1 LPITLA
7 LDAMGGDYG
16 PPVVAPAALALLA
29 RHPDLT
35 LILVGQEE
43 VVRAE
48 LARRHKGD
56 HPRIVLKH
64 ASEVVGMADPPALAV
79 RVKKDSSMRVAINL
93 VKSGEANACV
103 SAGNTGALMAIA
115 HFVLKMLPGIE
126 RPAIVTSVPN
136 LNGHV
141 HLLDLG
147 ANIDCSPQ
155 QLLQFAIMGSILVTA
170 TEMKQRPTVGL
181 LNVGT
186 EAIKGNDLIKE
197 TSRLLQGSGLNYVGY
212 VEGDAI
218 YTGKI
223 DIIVC
228 NGFVGNVALKASEGL
243 AQMVSHTLREAFNRS
258 LFTRLSGLAA
268 RPVLTAFRKK
278 VDHRRYN
285 GASLIGLNG
294 TVIKSHGS
302 ADIVAFGYAIEEAI
316 SEVMNAVPQHIH
328 KELAPLYERPG
339 L

>member
-1 LPITLA
+1 
-7 LDAMGGDYG
+7 MGGDYG